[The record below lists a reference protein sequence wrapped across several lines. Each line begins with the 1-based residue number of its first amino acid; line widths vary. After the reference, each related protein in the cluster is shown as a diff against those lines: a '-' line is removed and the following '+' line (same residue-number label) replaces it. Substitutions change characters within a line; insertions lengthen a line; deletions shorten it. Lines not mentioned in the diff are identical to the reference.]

1 MSVRH
6 RRAAH
11 CVLLLLLM
19 PLTGCLF
26 TRRRLPVPKEPTV
39 TQTVSPDDLVRQ
51 INERADVLNSLY
63 ATVEIRAST
72 LKTKE
77 GIEKDYTAFPGIIMM
92 RRPRMLRVYGRVPV
106 IGTRMFD
113 MVSDGTSFTLY
124 IPSRSVAYKG
134 PNELR
139 QKSAN
144 EIENMRPGFFLD
156 AMVLRGLEPDDFYS
170 VTADTETI
178 EDPQKKHLY
187 STPEY
192 ILSIERHNP
201 GSRNDTPVRVVTIHR
216 DDLMPYQQ
224 DLYDK
229 NGNLETEVFYSRYS
243 NYGNSKYPGV
253 VTIKR
258 PLEGIQ
264 IVMTVEKVVENM
276 PLTDDQFQIK
286 LPEGTKIQ
294 QLQ

>member
-1 MSVRH
+1 MF
-6 RRAAH
+6 
-11 CVLLLLLM
+11 LLV

-26 TRRRLPVPKEPTV
+26 TRRHLPVPKEPTV
-39 TQTVSPDDLVRQ
+39 IQTVTPDELVKQ
-51 INERADVLNSLY
+51 IDQRAAVLDSLY

-92 RRPRMLRVYGRVPV
+92 RKPRMLRVYGRVPV

-113 MVSDGTSFTLY
+113 MVSDGTNFTLY
-124 IPSRSVAYKG
+124 IPSKNLAYEG

-139 QKSAN
+139 KKSAN
-144 EIENMRPGFFLD
+144 AIENMRPGFFFD
-156 AMVLRGLEPDDFYS
+156 AMVLRGLEPDDYYS

-187 STPEY
+187 SVPEY
-192 ILSIERHNP
+192 VLSITRHNP

-224 DLYDK
+224 DLYDQE
-229 NGNLETEVFYSRYS
+229 GNLETEVFYSRYS
-243 NYGNSKYPGV
+243 DYGNSKYPGV

-258 PLEGIQ
+258 PLEGVQ
-264 IVMTVEKVVENM
+264 IVLTVEKVVENM

-286 LPEGTKIQ
+286 LPDDTKIQ
-294 QLQ
+294 RLQ